1 MKKIVFVDVDGTL
14 VNYEN
19 HLPKSA
25 ICAIR
30 KARENGHKVF
40 ISTGRSK
47 AEVYQ
52 EIWDIGIDG
61 MIGGN
66 GSYIEV
72 DGNCIYHQHISLEQ
86 CKEIVDWF
94 DEKGFAYYLESNNGL
109 FASKDFESK
118 AIDAIREYARRK
130 GGNHVEQMQVID
142 AYPDMIFNGNVYRND
157 VNKIS
162 YKLNSY
168 QDYLDVKERFSNFKN
183 GTWGG
188 EFDKALFGDIGL
200 KDINKAKAIA
210 FLLDYLAMTIEQT
223 IAIGDAKIDIPM
235 LEYCNIGVSM
245 GNGGEQ
251 IKKVADYIT
260 DDVDDDGL
268 YKAFEYLELL

>member
-14 VNYEN
+14 VNYKN

-94 DEKGFAYYLESNNGL
+94 DEKGFAYYPSDQKQFPYGVGIAA
-109 FASKDFESK
+109 F
-118 AIDAIREYARRK
+118 RRSSW
-130 GGNHVEQMQVID
+130 
-142 AYPDMIFNGNVYRND
+142 A
-157 VNKIS
+157 
-162 YKLNSY
+162 
-168 QDYLDVKERFSNFKN
+168 
-183 GTWGG
+183 
-188 EFDKALFGDIGL
+188 
-200 KDINKAKAIA
+200 
-210 FLLDYLAMTIEQT
+210 
-223 IAIGDAKIDIPM
+223 
-235 LEYCNIGVSM
+235 
-245 GNGGEQ
+245 
-251 IKKVADYIT
+251 
-260 DDVDDDGL
+260 GL
-268 YKAFEYLELL
+268 YCSRIHTKKDTVLEETNVNILRAAIVSLITCSAVK